1 MRPSNSSAL
10 SVAEG
15 LLPLLDV
22 SILLL
27 GFFLILF
34 ASGAFS
40 PEPVEPAPTEA
51 SLPGIG
57 QVILLRVEGP
67 DRLFVSGGSVEG
79 DSKPSSLDTLPNDLV
94 AVKQPRGE
102 DEPIVLVYY
111 ADPWADDFPA
121 GWEHRLYDR
130 LRRAGCRYART
141 FP

>member
-1 MRPSNSSAL
+1 MKPSNSSAL

-34 ASGAFS
+34 ASGAFT
-40 PEPVEPAPTEA
+40 PEPVESPPTEA

-67 DRLFVSGGSVEG
+67 DRLVVSGGRAEE
-79 DSKPSSLDTLPNDLV
+79 DSNPSSLGTLPNDLE
-94 AVKQPRGE
+94 AVKQARGE
-102 DEPIVLVYY
+102 HEPIVLVYY
-111 ADPWADDFPA
+111 ADPYADFPD
-121 GWEHRLYDR
+121 GWERRLYAT
-130 LRRAGCRYART
+130 LRKERCRYART
-141 FP
+141 HP